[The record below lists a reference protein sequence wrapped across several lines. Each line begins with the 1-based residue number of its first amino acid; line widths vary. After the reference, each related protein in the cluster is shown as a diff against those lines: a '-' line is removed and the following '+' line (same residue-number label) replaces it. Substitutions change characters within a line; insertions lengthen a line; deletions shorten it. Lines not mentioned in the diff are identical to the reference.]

1 MHFTDADV
9 DFVTGMISH
18 HAQALIMSELAPTH
32 GASQSVQ
39 TLAARIINAQRD
51 EIALMQRWLADRG
64 QPVPQVKIDG
74 LNLMIDMKA
83 PAADHAMHDM
93 AEHHMPGMLTR
104 AQLEELAA
112 AFGPEF
118 DRLFLTYMIG
128 HHAGAVTMVDDLFAV
143 DGTGQDAAVFK
154 LASDVQVDGRA
165 GGSDHRDQ
173 PHAVDAG
180 RHGRLSAVGRRPLI
194 TSKADLLS
202 DPRKGSF
209 MSSETPF
216 SSRAGSRRIAAHL
229 KSAWLVL
236 GTAGL
241 LGMTACASSGG
252 TSAAADPALNTP
264 SSATEPLKEAP
275 TDENTVQMP
284 DPRVGLGAGLLDAE
298 EAIWNMGLLS
308 ASATPTSPSRTTT
321 SFRATTTA
329 SRYGTSRIP
338 RNLSW

>member
-1 MHFTDADV
+1 MTAHTRRVAAAMLVLAGMLSPDYARAQETGQDGDPDSRTESATLSNAEIEALYRARQDSARMHFTDADV

-74 LNLMIDMKA
+74 LNLTIDMKA

-93 AEHHMPGMLTR
+93 AGHQMPGMLTQ

-143 DGTGQDAAVFK
+143 DGTGQDEAVFK
-154 LASDVQVDGRA
+154 LASDVQVDQITEINRMQSMLDDMAASGESDGGR
-165 GGSDHRDQ
+165 
-173 PHAVDAG
+173 
-180 RHGRLSAVGRRPLI
+180 
-194 TSKADLLS
+194 
-202 DPRKGSF
+202 
-209 MSSETPF
+209 
-216 SSRAGSRRIAAHL
+216 
-229 KSAWLVL
+229 
-236 GTAGL
+236 
-241 LGMTACASSGG
+241 
-252 TSAAADPALNTP
+252 
-264 SSATEPLKEAP
+264 
-275 TDENTVQMP
+275 
-284 DPRVGLGAGLLDAE
+284 
-298 EAIWNMGLLS
+298 
-308 ASATPTSPSRTTT
+308 
-321 SFRATTTA
+321 
-329 SRYGTSRIP
+329 
-338 RNLSW
+338 